1 MALSRSQLVERNNWF
16 CGRQRRQR
24 IFFLGRRHGEIFLFD
39 PMCLCSKYSEF
50 VENSRRDERHKK
62 GY

>member
-1 MALSRSQLVERNNWF
+1 MGFVGAT
-16 CGRQRRQR
+16 GAGD
-24 IFFLGRRHGEIFLFD
+24 FFLGRRQGEIFLFD

-50 VENSRRDERHKK
+50 CGEFKMDEKHKQ